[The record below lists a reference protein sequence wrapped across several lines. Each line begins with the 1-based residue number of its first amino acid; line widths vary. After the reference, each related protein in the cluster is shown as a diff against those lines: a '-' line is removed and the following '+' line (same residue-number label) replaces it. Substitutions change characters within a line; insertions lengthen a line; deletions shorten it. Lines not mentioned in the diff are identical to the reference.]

1 MKEYLNI
8 DNSGQ
13 TTFKV
18 SKTSRVE
25 YLINENDYEE
35 ALREIDKLLKDD
47 ENADNLNL
55 KGMILDKL
63 SQYSAAVECFD
74 KSLQLEQSDE
84 TMFNKAQTLYD
95 WAKVTFFPEN
105 NYNDAL
111 RLIDDALDVLPESFD
126 ASEFYFLRAEILEA
140 LEDLVESHKSYLIA
154 YKQFDKLKEF
164 ESQTEYLESTPDT
177 LINIVGCEFY
187 NYSPES
193 GSTVSLVKDLENEHD
208 PDAIA
213 IQVEGNTVGY
223 VANSDYTLIDE
234 VKSAS
239 NIKNSLSEDQKAE
252 ILFVYFGE
260 YVIAKLL

>member
-1 MKEYLNI
+1 MKDYLNI

-55 KGMILDKL
+55 KGVILDKL
-63 SQYSAAVECFD
+63 SQYSDAVECFD
-74 KSLQLEQSDE
+74 KSLQLNQSDE
-84 TMFNKAQTLYD
+84 TMFNKAQALYN
-95 WAKVTFFPEN
+95 WAKITFFPEN

-111 RLIDDALDVLPESFD
+111 RLIDDALDVLPDSFD

-164 ESQTEYLESTPDT
+164 ESQTEYLESTTDT

-193 GSTVSLVKDLENEHD
+193 GAIVSLVKDLENEHD

-213 IQVEGNTVGY
+213 IHVEGNTVGY

-260 YVIAKLL
+260 YVIAKLI